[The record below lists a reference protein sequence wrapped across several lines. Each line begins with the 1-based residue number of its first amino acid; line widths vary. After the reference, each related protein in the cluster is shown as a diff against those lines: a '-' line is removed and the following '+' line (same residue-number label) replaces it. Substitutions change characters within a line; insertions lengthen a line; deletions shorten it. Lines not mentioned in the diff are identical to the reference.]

1 MKKVILFSEN
11 IYNDNLKNALNQI
24 FINADE
30 LFNTEKEKEDEQQI
44 KDNKV
49 KFYDLIK
56 NTIIPKINQLF

>member
-11 IYNDNLKNALNQI
+11 IYNDNLKNTLNQF